1 MPSQTRPQP
10 ERHQTQLS
18 YVQPGRPEQTEL
30 LRRPY
35 PRGHHR
41 IEAVPSPQQQPY
53 AASSA
58 DRRGAHGPGMTGAG
72 GMGRVLLSAV
82 LRLASWVARVGAWGF
97 AALTVACAVLAGPM
111 RVYLLQATSL
121 VGMWM
126 PTALSGVLVFETP
139 FGGALRGDF
148 VIASVVLFII
158 DWACLRK
165 ARSLCRR

>member
-1 MPSQTRPQP
+1 
-10 ERHQTQLS
+10 
-18 YVQPGRPEQTEL
+18 
-30 LRRPY
+30 
-35 PRGHHR
+35 
-41 IEAVPSPQQQPY
+41 
-53 AASSA
+53 
-58 DRRGAHGPGMTGAG
+58 
-72 GMGRVLLSAV
+72 
-82 LRLASWVARVGAWGF
+82 
-97 AALTVACAVLAGPM
+97 M

-126 PTALSGVLVFETP
+126 PTTLSGVLVFETP